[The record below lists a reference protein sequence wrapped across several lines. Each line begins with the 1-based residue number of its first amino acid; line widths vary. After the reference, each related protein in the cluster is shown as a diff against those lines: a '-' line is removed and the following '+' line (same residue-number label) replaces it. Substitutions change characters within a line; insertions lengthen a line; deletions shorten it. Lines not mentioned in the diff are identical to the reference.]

1 MFNPRNIRCVL
12 GFTHLTSTVGHHV
25 SRIDDRLTP
34 PLWAACP
41 PMLAPGSYAG
51 CQSFWTL
58 NSHCR
63 DEALIAL
70 DIALDIALEFE
81 KAGAFVLTARSLAE
95 ATDLVEH
102 DGLAAAVLDFG
113 LGDGDAEALCVRLN
127 GRGIPFVLH
136 SGYSHHGPGCSGGL
150 VVPKPANPSAL
161 IAAVCQMLTLRRDRS
176 PC

>member
-1 MFNPRNIRCVL
+1 MQA
-12 GFTHLTSTVGHHV
+12 V
-25 SRIDDRLTP
+25 SLFGRSILIVE
-34 PLWAACP
+34 
-41 PMLAPGSYAG
+41 
-51 CQSFWTL
+51 
-58 NSHCR
+58 
-63 DEALIAL
+63 DEAL
-70 DIALDIALEFE
+70 IALDIALEFE